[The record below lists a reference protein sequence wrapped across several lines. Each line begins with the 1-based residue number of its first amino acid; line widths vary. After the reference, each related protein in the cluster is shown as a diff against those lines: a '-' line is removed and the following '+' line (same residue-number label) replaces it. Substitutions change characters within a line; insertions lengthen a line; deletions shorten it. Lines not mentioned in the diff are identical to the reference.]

1 MGEAKGIDIA
11 TSSVDEIVEAC
22 MDDNDL
28 IVTVVDATAGAD
40 RRLRQKSAEVI
51 ATIASRDAALIAPYS
66 AEMADA
72 LSRPEARTRW
82 QILDAFRY
90 LVATDSRAT
99 DKALTG
105 AETALYDEQSGPAR
119 LAASASSQ
127 RTARRRRRGRRR
139 SGPSSTKRSSAI
151 TETPSSMTCSS
162 PRSLSRRARSGIPS
176 KRSSLSACRSMPR
189 TRAVRLADARRP
201 SSTPASDLTAYRYD
215 QFTVSRNHEDT
226 CQRMPLGSLLPL

>member
-119 LAASASSQ
+119 LAAFRFIATYGATTETRAEKVWPLIDEALQCYHGDPEFDDMLIATLTFAQGKIGHTVKAELAERMSFDASNS
-127 RTARRRRRGRRR
+127 RGPVGRRA
-139 SGPSSTKRSSAI
+139 KAI
-151 TETPSSMTCSS
+151 VD
-162 PRSLSRRARSGIPS
+162 
-176 KRSSLSACRSMPR
+176 ACK
-189 TRAVRLADARRP
+189 
-201 SSTPASDLTAYRYD
+201 
-215 QFTVSRNHEDT
+215 
-226 CQRMPLGSLLPL
+226 